1 MSHQYEIEIKSLLG
15 DEQNAKKLREKLV
28 EKYPDLQTLDDE
40 KQLNHYFNSDGDFQT
55 LRDSLLEYFDEGQ
68 LQRLDKILAD
78 GKKFSL
84 RTRDAN
90 GTVLFVI
97 KASIDDT
104 TSENGIT
111 RIEFEEVVPLTI
123 EELDKKIESAGFT
136 YQAKW
141 SREREAYS
149 TGNMNVT
156 IDKNAGYGYLAEFE
170 RVVGEEG
177 DAEAIR
183 NELRSVMDELD
194 VEELAQDRL
203 ERMFAFYNDNWAEY
217 YGTDKT
223 FTIE

>member
-15 DEQNAKKLREKLV
+15 PKENADELREKLHA
-28 EKYPDLQTLDDE
+28 KYPDLKQSDDE
-40 KQLNHYFNSDGDFQT
+40 QQLNHYFNTDGDFAQLQDI
-55 LRDSLLEYFDEGQ
+55 LREYFTDEQ
-68 LQRLDKILAD
+68 NQRLEHIIKD
-78 GKKFSL
+78 GEKFSI

-97 KASIDDT
+97 KAAVDDT

-111 RIEFEEVVPLTI
+111 RIEFEEAVPISLDELDAKI
-123 EELDKKIESAGFT
+123 EEAGFT

-141 SREREAYS
+141 SRERESYTAD
-149 TGNMNVT
+149 GMNVT

-170 RVVGEEG
+170 RVVDDSH
-177 DAEAIR
+177 DAETVRQEIR
-183 NELRSVMDELD
+183 SAMDALD
-194 VEELAQDRL
+194 VVELAQDRL
-203 ERMFAFYNDNWAEY
+203 ERMFEYYNNNWRDY